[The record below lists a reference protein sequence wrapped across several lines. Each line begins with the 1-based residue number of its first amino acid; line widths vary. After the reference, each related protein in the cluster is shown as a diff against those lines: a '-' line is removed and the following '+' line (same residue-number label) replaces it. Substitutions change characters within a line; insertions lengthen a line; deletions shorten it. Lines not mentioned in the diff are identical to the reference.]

1 VAAVRRQ
8 WFCMKLSDVYF
19 KFIPHTEGEQM
30 IIIIIIE
37 GPGVPDKTLGQIEER
52 YILRTAST
60 LLYIVTLLLIKGE
73 ARNCTD
79 RFFRRRNLSI
89 EYNQGNRTPNSPKA

>member
-1 VAAVRRQ
+1 MAAVRRQ

-19 KFIPHTEGEQM
+19 KFIPHTEGEQ
-30 IIIIIIE
+30 IIFVE

-60 LLYIVTLLLIKGE
+60 LQSNSALNQRRGKKLYRQILRPE
-73 ARNCTD
+73 P
-79 RFFRRRNLSI
+79 S
-89 EYNQGNRTPNSPKA
+89 S